1 MSNSTVRA
9 ETIKCI
15 NVFQDL
21 SNEELDKVASVL
33 KHQKYPPGSQLI
45 VQDQKASEVFFIVN
59 GRVRVEMARLDGKT
73 PETLTMLSSGDAVGE
88 LALARVGRRTASVVA
103 QMESEICSGD
113 AAEINKLFEANP
125 TIGLKVFRS
134 LSRILA
140 ERLGDTNIM
149 LRNTTI

>member
-1 MSNSTVRA
+1 MSDSTVRA
-9 ETIKCI
+9 ETIQSI

-21 SNEELDKVASVL
+21 SHEELTKVASVL
-33 KHQKYPPGSQLI
+33 KHKKYTQGSQLI

-73 PETLTMLSSGDAVGE
+73 HETLTMLSGGDAVGE

-103 QMESEICSGD
+103 QMDSEICSGD
-113 AAEINKLFEANP
+113 AGEINKLFEANP

-140 ERLGDTNIM
+140 QRLGDTNIM

>member
-1 MSNSTVRA
+1 MSVSNVPA
-9 ETIKCI
+9 ETIKSI
-15 NVFQDL
+15 IVFQDL
-21 SNEELDKVASVL
+21 SHEELDKVASVL
-33 KHQKYPPGSQLI
+33 KYQKYPQGSQLI

-59 GRVRVEMARLDGKT
+59 GRVRVEMARLGGKT
-73 PETLTMLSSGDAVGE
+73 SETLTMLSSGDAVGE
-88 LALARVGRRTASVVA
+88 LALARVGRRTASVIT

-113 AAEINKLFEANP
+113 SAEINKLFEANP

-149 LRNTTI
+149 LRNTTS